1 MASFI
6 LYVNDGDGVSCGDA
20 IPVCVTRK
28 RVRNL
33 NLRVRADGSVT
44 LSIPLHATAG
54 RAQAFLDGRS
64 AWIRANVEKRRAQTQ
79 ERELAKGRLKQSYPL
94 WGRLVDAPA
103 GGGLS
108 DGQIEDIYRSELE
121 QKLPEVIMWMESQI
135 GAHANKWRLR
145 SMKSRWGSCTPKT
158 GWIRIN
164 TRLAAYPPECLA
176 YVVAHE
182 LAHLLEPSH
191 NARFHAIVARAIKDE
206 KSVTARLRKP
216 PVEKG

>member
-94 WGRLVDAPA
+94 WGRLVDAPD

-108 DGQIEDIYRSELE
+108 DEQIEGIYRSELE

-206 KSVTARLRKP
+206 KSVMARLRRP
-216 PVEKG
+216 PVEKD

>member
-6 LYVNDGDGVSCGDA
+6 LYVNDGDGVSNGDA

-33 NLRVRADGSVT
+33 NLRVRADGSVA

-54 RAQAFLDGRS
+54 RAQAFLDERS
-64 AWIRANVEKRRAQTQ
+64 AWIRANVEKRCAQTR

-94 WGRLVDAPA
+94 WGKIVHAPE
-103 GGGLS
+103 GEGLS
-108 DGQIEDIYRSELE
+108 DEQIEDVYRSELE
-121 QKLPEVIMWMESQI
+121 KKLPEVIMWMESQI

-145 SMKSRWGSCTPKT
+145 NMKSRWGSCTPKT

-206 KSVTARLRKP
+206 KAVTARLRKP

>member
-64 AWIRANVEKRRAQTQ
+64 AWIRANVEKRRVQTQ

-103 GGGLS
+103 GNGLS
-108 DGQIEDIYRSELE
+108 DEQIEDIYRSELE